1 MVKPTKCRGRR
12 DHCSEEIPSD
22 GCDGTTGGYTVEPL
36 LERGHAVRALAHRE
50 DDRSKRLEKIGAEVL
65 IGVTTRNGI
74 LRTLSS
80 SLLVDWRADEL
91 RKNAPPPTQ
100 SSLSFH
106 YPFCRKT
113 SCNRVLER
121 SPFSRMILG
130 RPKCTIFYVS

>member
-65 IGVTTRNGI
+65 IGVSTR
-74 LRTLSS
+74 R
-80 SLLVDWRADEL
+80 
-91 RKNAPPPTQ
+91 
-100 SSLSFH
+100 
-106 YPFCRKT
+106 
-113 SCNRVLER
+113 RVAQMTPNTGSGLQAVWSAAFR
-121 SPFSRMILG
+121 
-130 RPKCTIFYVS
+130 